1 MGHIYLYSG
10 DGAGK
15 TTNALGLVI
24 RELGHEKNVLM
35 IQFLK
40 WKKDTGEML
49 FSQFWQ
55 NVVADNPH
63 NGIIGEFQCYQ
74 FGREG
79 WHGFNNLITEDF
91 FLAQEGLL
99 FAHDAVNGIKGTLK
113 HVDLLILDEINLAVH
128 LKLITIQEVIA
139 FLACIP
145 EDLNIIM
152 TGRHAPQEL
161 MDVADVVNEVREI
174 KAPDKLINEKGIQW

>member
-79 WHGFNNLITEDF
+79 
-91 FLAQEGLL
+91 
-99 FAHDAVNGIKGTLK
+99 
-113 HVDLLILDEINLAVH
+113 
-128 LKLITIQEVIA
+128 
-139 FLACIP
+139 
-145 EDLNIIM
+145 
-152 TGRHAPQEL
+152 
-161 MDVADVVNEVREI
+161 
-174 KAPDKLINEKGIQW
+174 